1 VTRSRTAAAAIA
13 LVARVGVVIA
23 GARVTV
29 PFTLFQPGP
38 TINVLGKL
46 DGRQILEV
54 KGHPVYRGTGQLRMV
69 PIVLPQPLG
78 PVSVWSALYAWLNPS
93 DALYPTS
100 VMYGKGE
107 TNAQNKAEDAQL
119 MSSSQEDAVAA
130 ALGLAGIRYTSRP
143 AVASVMPGA
152 PAAGKLKPGD
162 AFVAINGVATPTAQQ
177 LVRQVRSRPPGSTL
191 RVEVRRGNA
200 TRVYTMRTV
209 PAGTTPA
216 LRKQARI
223 GVGLNMSYHFP
234 FTVKVRLS
242 DSIGGPSAG
251 MMFALAIYD
260 LLTPGSVTDGR
271 SVAGTGTIT
280 AAGTVGVI
288 GGIAQK
294 IAGAQA
300 DGARLFLVPAGNCDE
315 AVHAHYDPAK
325 MRLVKV
331 STLKGALGA
340 IRAWAANSSA
350 NLPECPR

>member
-1 VTRSRTAAAAIA
+1 MTRSRTAAAAVA
-13 LVARVGVVIA
+13 LVALVMVVIA
-23 GARVTV
+23 GVRVTV
-29 PFTLFQPGP
+29 PFTLFEPGP

-54 KGHPVYRGTGQLRMV
+54 KGHPVYRDNGQLRMV
-69 PIVLPQPLG
+69 TIILTQPLE
-78 PVSVWSALYAWLNPS
+78 PVSVWSALYTWLNPS
-93 DALYPTS
+93 DALYPTG
-100 VMYGKGE
+100 VIYGKGE
-107 TNAQNKAEDAQL
+107 TNAQNKAQDAQL

-130 ALGLAGIRYTSRP
+130 ALHLAGIRYASRP
-143 AVASVMPGA
+143 AVASVLPGA

-162 AFVAINGVATPTAQQ
+162 AFVAVDGVATPTAQQ
-177 LVRQVRSRPPGSTL
+177 LIRQVRSRPPGSTL
-191 RVEVRRGNA
+191 RVEIRRGNA
-200 TRVYTMRTV
+200 TRVFAVRTV

-223 GVGLNMSYHFP
+223 GVGLSMAYRFP

-260 LLTPGSVTDGR
+260 LLTPGSLTDGR

-280 AAGTVGVI
+280 ADGTVGVI

-315 AVHAHYDPAK
+315 AVHADYDPAK

-331 STLKGALGA
+331 STLRGALGA
-340 IRAWAANSSA
+340 VRAWAANPSA